1 MISAYHLTV
10 KCRATHLTL
19 LLVSVCILSGA
30 CYGQAASDDKHSDS
44 LVVVSSGS
52 NPLFVNYSDGRQQ
65 VTYTCDAAYPAADV
79 LAYISKELQV
89 NDWKPLKDDFLNPG
103 LASSNVRGWT
113 DFEDG
118 TKHPSTH
125 VFQWVADW
133 ENEAHDI
140 VRYGLEYRSPVASTR
155 DLRALKVVALYI
167 PAATVTEM
175 KQAAAA
181 ELAKHP
187 PAPAAAPAP
196 APAPAPAKH

>member
-1 MISAYHLTV
+1 VDRSTFPAYHLFV
-10 KCRATHLTL
+10 KSRANLAMSL
-19 LLVSVCILSGA
+19 LASVCILSSA
-30 CYGQAASDDKHSDS
+30 CYGQAASDDQHSDS
-44 LVVVSSGS
+44 LVVVSGGN
-52 NPLFVNYSDGRQQ
+52 NPLFVTYSDGRQQ

-125 VFQWVADW
+125 VFQWTADW

-155 DLRALKVVALYI
+155 DLHALKVVALYI

-181 ELAKHP
+181 EMAKHP
-187 PAPAAAPAP
+187 PAPT
-196 APAPAPAKH
+196 PAPAKH